1 MRLKA
6 KWAQGVLILLT
17 ALAGW
22 YIGQRQTLFALVKGN
37 SMEPTLHSGQLLHV
51 YHGLPQQ
58 IPRGTIVLVSRFP
71 LPPFVKRVVGLP
83 HEIISFHLGSVFIDR
98 KMLREQHLS
107 DGQGTFAWKYDQLT
121 PRDDEYVLLGDNRL
135 SSQDSREFGVVARD
149 RIIAGIDLP

>member
-6 KWAQGVLILLT
+6 KWAQGVLILIT

-37 SMEPTLHSGQLLHV
+37 SMEPTLHSGQMLRLR
-51 YHGLPQQ
+51 HGLPQQ

-83 HEIISFHLGSVFIDR
+83 HETISFHLGEVLINR
-98 KMLREQHLS
+98 KKLRENYLPA
-107 DGQGTFAWKYDQLT
+107 GQGTFAWKYDQLK
-121 PRDDEYVLLGDNRL
+121 PQDDEYVLLGDNRMT
-135 SSQDSREFGVVARD
+135 SQDSREFGVVGRD